1 MEQVPFFSHFLS
13 QRPDIDHL
21 SKKKDIGGLI
31 RLLQDAD
38 FTIQWKAAAAL
49 GTLGPEAVDRLI
61 HALHENNLAGR
72 LGAIEALADIRDGK
86 VVDPLN
92 RLLRDDGNSEIRWA
106 SALAL
111 GEIGDRR
118 ATGPLREALTDK
130 DKYVRYGSAVALGV
144 LGWVPENHEE
154 EAYFH
159 IAKQEWTRIPPLGEA
174 AIEPLTRMMS
184 DPDADFRF
192 QAIETLGKIHRPMAK
207 HACDRALRDADGRVR
222 WKAVTTSKK
231 CGVPLQYIPWS
242 LSRRARIR
250 KSPEAAALL
259 NFLFLGLGY
268 NYLGKWWGFLAFQVY
283 MTMLVMFT
291 LWPVEIIG
299 TFLSL
304 LFLRI
309 PGIALPVPISLIF
322 AAHAWDIAR
331 KMPDL

>member
-1 MEQVPFFSHFLS
+1 
-13 QRPDIDHL
+13 
-21 SKKKDIGGLI
+21 
-31 RLLQDAD
+31 
-38 FTIQWKAAAAL
+38 
-49 GTLGPEAVDRLI
+49 
-61 HALHENNLAGR
+61 
-72 LGAIEALADIRDGK
+72 
-86 VVDPLN
+86 
-92 RLLRDDGNSEIRWA
+92 
-106 SALAL
+106 
-111 GEIGDRR
+111 
-118 ATGPLREALTDK
+118 
-130 DKYVRYGSAVALGV
+130 
-144 LGWVPENHEE
+144 
-154 EAYFH
+154 
-159 IAKQEWTRIPPLGEA
+159 
-174 AIEPLTRMMS
+174 MS

-207 HACDRALRDADGRVR
+207 HAFDRALRDADSRVR

-242 LSRRARIR
+242 LSRRTRVR

-309 PGIALPVPISLIF
+309 PGIALPIPISLIF